1 MNQVPA
7 EEAAA
12 RLDALID
19 EIARTHEPVLLAGEF
34 ANAVLVGEAD
44 WRSQSETLALAGM
57 PGMSASI
64 VAGMACPVAE
74 CEDEPGW

>member
-19 EIARTHEPVLLAGEF
+19 EVVRTHEPILLAGEF
-34 ANAVLVGEAD
+34 GNAVLVGEAD
-44 WRSQSETLALAGM
+44 WRAQRETLALAGM

-64 VAGMACPVAE
+64 VAGMACPVDE
-74 CEDEPGW
+74 CEDELSW